1 MSQDETRHSCGWYS
15 VTQLLGLCIY
25 SSRRM
30 RSTLCCRINGP
41 VKLGLGGTEQ
51 CKHLP
56 LGETPF
62 FTTEL
67 GVSAFYNILEAS
79 KILFCKNACSIF
91 VISTETGRSGTV
103 EGGGQRPCPDLDDE
117 KWKWRQGSERQLAS
131 ASFSHPF
138 LPPGVFFFF
147 FFFLHFWLKLEVN
160 EWTNYSEGVLRGF
173 LWTLTLLCFSSSA
186 DVFDP
191 EFATHC
197 MYLWNF
203 CSRASF

>member
-67 GVSAFYNILEAS
+67 GFSAFYNILEAS

-103 EGGGQRPCPDLDDE
+103 ERGDNAPVLTWMMKNE
-117 KWKWRQGSERQLAS
+117 SEGKVARDSWHQPALVT
-131 ASFSHPF
+131 PF
-138 LPPGVFFFF
+138 YPQESFFFSF
-147 FFFLHFWLKLEVN
+147 FFAFLTEIRSKWMNQL
-160 EWTNYSEGVLRGF
+160 LRGRVTWIF
-173 LWTLTLLCFSSSA
+173 VNFNTPLLLQQCRCLWPGICNSLHVLVKLLLAC
-186 DVFDP
+186 
-191 EFATHC
+191 
-197 MYLWNF
+197 
-203 CSRASF
+203 

>member
-67 GVSAFYNILEAS
+67 GFSAFYNILEAS

-103 EGGGQRPCPDLDDE
+103 EGGGQCPCPDLDDE

-138 LPPGVFFFF
+138 LPPGVFFFLF
-147 FFFLHFWLKLEVN
+147 FFAFLTEIRSKWMNQL
-160 EWTNYSEGVLRGF
+160 LRGRVTWIF
-173 LWTLTLLCFSSSA
+173 VNFNTPLLLQQCRCLWPGICNSLHVLVKLLLAC
-186 DVFDP
+186 
-191 EFATHC
+191 
-197 MYLWNF
+197 
-203 CSRASF
+203 